1 MPKPNQK
8 NEFEKSVPVSQA
20 TATGFESRL
29 DVVAV
34 EEPMEI
40 RIVFGPADKRRSK
53 SISITMRTPGNDFEL
68 AAGFLFAE
76 GVVAEGRQIAR
87 FEFCGPVAE
96 GRSEGNIVSV
106 ELTSD
111 VEIDISRLQRHFYT
125 TSSCG
130 ICGKASLEAIQ
141 AQGLTSIESNQDTVE
156 ASIIRSL
163 PASLRSSQDVFERT
177 GGLHAAGL
185 FTLHGE
191 LISIR
196 EDVGRH
202 NALDKLIG
210 EQLLAGSL
218 PMTERMIVV
227 SGRTSFELMQKAL
240 TASVPIMVAVGAP
253 SSLAVELATEF
264 NLTLIGFASASRFNI
279 YSAGHRV
286 VG

>member
-1 MPKPNQK
+1 
-8 NEFEKSVPVSQA
+8 
-20 TATGFESRL
+20 
-29 DVVAV
+29 
-34 EEPMEI
+34 MEI
-40 RIVFGPADKRRSK
+40 RIVFGPVEKRRSK
-53 SISITMRTPGNDFEL
+53 SLSITMRTPGNDFEL
-68 AAGFLFAE
+68 AAGFLFTE
-76 GVVAEGRQIAR
+76 GVVTERSQIAR

-111 VEIDISRLQRHFYT
+111 VEINVSKLQRHFYT

-141 AQGLTSIESNQDTVE
+141 AQGLTPIESNHETVK
-156 ASIIRSL
+156 AAIIHSL
-163 PASLRSSQDVFERT
+163 PARLRSSQEVFDRT

-185 FTLHGE
+185 FDLQGE

-210 EQLLAGSL
+210 EQLLAGGL
-218 PMTERMIVV
+218 PLAERMIVV
-227 SGRTSFELMQKAL
+227 SGRTSFELLQKGL
-240 TASVPIMVAVGAP
+240 TAAVPLMVAVGAP

-264 NLTLIGFASASRFNI
+264 NLTLIGFTSASRFNI
-279 YSAGHRV
+279 YSAGQRV
-286 VG
+286 LG